1 MSCHPV
7 SPLGAL
13 WPSCICTCVSGP
25 GFILGVPSASRCSGV
40 CGTRFS
46 EDLTPEETQ
55 TSWDKDIPAI
65 NQESARGGPCPHL
78 PTCTFRGALWAAVLQ
93 EGAGGGGLLV
103 ELSPSELGPLGYWD
117 S

>member
-65 NQESARGGPCPHL
+65 NQGEGTVSSLGVWGMKLSVWRVK
-78 PTCTFRGALWAAVLQ
+78 TVLNAQ
-93 EGAGGGGLLV
+93 RAEKAGRR
-103 ELSPSELGPLGYWD
+103 
-117 S
+117 